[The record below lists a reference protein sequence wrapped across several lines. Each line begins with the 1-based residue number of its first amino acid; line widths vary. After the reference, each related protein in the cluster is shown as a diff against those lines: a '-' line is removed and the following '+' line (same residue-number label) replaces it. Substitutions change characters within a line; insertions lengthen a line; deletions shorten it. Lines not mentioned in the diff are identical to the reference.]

1 MGVVRHLTHNPL
13 IEQGKFINFR
23 KLCNKITTKQLSS
36 ACIVPYITNY
46 YYIYIYMELRIV
58 IFRYSSAQLYF
69 GNSEMRGIK

>member
-1 MGVVRHLTHNPL
+1 MGAVRDLTHNPL

-23 KLCNKITTKQLSS
+23 KLCNKTTIIRMHCTIYHQLLD
-36 ACIVPYITNY
+36 IL
-46 YYIYIYMELRIV
+46 YIYMELRIV

>member
-13 IEQGKFINFR
+13 IEQGKLINFR
-23 KLCNKITTKQLSS
+23 KLFNKTTIIRMHCTIYYHQLLD
-36 ACIVPYITNY
+36 IL
-46 YYIYIYMELRIV
+46 YIYMELRIV

>member
-1 MGVVRHLTHNPL
+1 MGVVRDLTHNPL

-23 KLCNKITTKQLSS
+23 KLCNKTTIIRMHCTIYYHQLLD
-36 ACIVPYITNY
+36 IL
-46 YYIYIYMELRIV
+46 YIYMELRIV